1 MPDEYDPNLPI
12 EDLGDE
18 LPVNKIIQ
26 VDYYD
31 NDDGFWN
38 EYIKKGKVK
47 GFSVEGN
54 FIMNFSRQDND
65 EYLLQEIIN
74 IIKQIND

>member
-1 MPDEYDPNLPI
+1 LDTE
-12 EDLGDE
+12 EGDY
-18 LPVNKIIQ
+18 I
-26 VDYYD
+26 
-31 NDDGFWN
+31 WN
-38 EYIKKGKVK
+38 EFIKKGKVK

-54 FIMNFSRQDND
+54 FIMNFSAQNND

>member
-1 MPDEYDPNLPI
+1 MPDDYDPNLPI

-38 EYIKKGKVK
+38 EYIKKK
-47 GFSVEGN
+47 E
-54 FIMNFSRQDND
+54 
-65 EYLLQEIIN
+65 EYYT
-74 IIKQIND
+74 